1 MREAKQM
8 GAQKR
13 VGVHEGGVNGGEEEV
28 GDLVLGFIREIGWVS
43 EMGNEQLGRGKGS
56 LVEWRRRRVK
66 ELWMW

>member
-13 VGVHEGGVNGGEEEV
+13 GGVHEGGVNGGEEEV

-43 EMGNEQLGRGKGS
+43 EMGNEQLGRGK
-56 LVEWRRRRVK
+56 R
-66 ELWMW
+66 

>member
-43 EMGNEQLGRGKGS
+43 EMGNEQLGRGK
-56 LVEWRRRRVK
+56 R
-66 ELWMW
+66 